1 MAENEE
7 EYELIPLSPLR
18 RLEKRIEE
26 LEKSKFDTK
35 EFYKELVDIIR
46 INQEIVQE
54 IAKASDALRIE
65 LSKLPG
71 RLEALAVKLDELIS
85 FIRASATEEEH
96 PSAPE
101 APSSTLAA
109 KLDQLIETNKKI
121 AEGNEAIISTLES
134 LEKKLRRPIPPLPLK
149 RTLLP
154 PRPI

>member
-7 EYELIPLSPLR
+7 EYELIPISPIR

-54 IAKASDALRIE
+54 IAKSSDALRIE
-65 LSKLPG
+65 ISKLPG

-85 FIRASATEEEH
+85 FIRASASEEPSLPLPTEE
-96 PSAPE
+96 SNL
-101 APSSTLAA
+101 SS
-109 KLDQLIETNKKI
+109 KLDQLIDTNKKI
-121 AEGNEAIISTLES
+121 LEGNQALISTLENI
-134 LEKKLRRPIPPLPLK
+134 EKKLRRPIPPIPLK
-149 RTLLP
+149 RPLLSA
-154 PRPI
+154 RPI